1 VDRNHHQDLQ
11 YARGGGLGGLG
22 YNVGNAPV
30 EKVTVTRSQ
39 LQSAM
44 KSKLDLYNILTKEG
58 QLYLPP
64 LNECTMYFIKELLTG
79 KKKVSTHSLKV
90 TL

>member
-1 VDRNHHQDLQ
+1 M
-11 YARGGGLGGLG
+11 GGVG
-22 YNVGNAPV
+22 YRADNAP

-44 KSKLDLYNILTKEG
+44 KSKLDLYNILSKEG

-64 LNECTMYFIKELLTG
+64 LAECTMYFIKELLTG
-79 KKKVSTHSLKV
+79 KKKVRAGPHGPHPD
-90 TL
+90 